1 MTKPNTLTLDPNLN
15 TEKRVV
21 VTLCLDSD
29 AYRILQ
35 EMRLLT
41 GRQKSWL
48 TSVAVRAYGKRCLP
62 LLRKEYDGLCRPSP
76 AAANEES
83 GS

>member
-1 MTKPNTLTLDPNLN
+1 MTKPNGIALDPNLN
-15 TEKRVV
+15 TEKKVV
-21 VTLCLDSD
+21 VSFCLDSE

-35 EMRLLT
+35 EMKLLT
-41 GRQKSWL
+41 GRQQSWL
-48 TSVAVRAYGKRCLP
+48 VSVAVRAYGKRCLP

-76 AAANEES
+76 AGANKES